1 MTTAEKIQALK
12 DISNE
17 INSFKGLEIAR
28 NALHPVPGEGDPDS
42 KIMFIGEAPGSQ
54 EDQTGRPFVGM
65 SGQMMTR
72 TLKEIT
78 GLDRSQVYITNIV
91 KYRPPDNRDP
101 SEEEIVACKEWLDR
115 QIEIVSP
122 EIIVT
127 LGRFSMGK
135 FISGQTI
142 SRIHGQIHQYGKYKI
157 FPMFHPAAA
166 LRAGEVMK
174 AFKAD
179 FLKLHELLK
188 ASINSSN

>member
-1 MTTAEKIQALK
+1 MTTEEKIQALEK
-12 DISNE
+12 ISEE
-17 INSFKGLEIAR
+17 INSFKGIEIAR
-28 NALHPVPGEGDPDS
+28 NALHPVPGEGDPNT

-65 SGQMMTR
+65 SGQMMTK

-101 SEEEIVACKEWLDR
+101 SEEEIVACKDWLDR
-115 QIEIVSP
+115 QIEIISP
-122 EIIVT
+122 ELIVT

-135 FISGQTI
+135 FITGQTI
-142 SRIHGQIHQYGKYKI
+142 SKIHGQIHEYGKYKI

-166 LRAGEVMK
+166 LRGGGVMK
-174 AFKAD
+174 AFKED
-179 FLKLHELLK
+179 FLKLKDYL
-188 ASINSSN
+188 N